1 MPPKRSKAPEG
12 AKKAEGADKKPKK
25 DGAKKD
31 AAKKPA
37 PKKKPVAKAPA
48 RLPKGDAAKG
58 KASDVAKA
66 KVARGASGAVK
77 KAKIAQYK
85 VVRGPHGTRTKKIRT
100 NIRWRMPKTLKLKR
114 NPKYPR
120 KSTPSKPKFDEYSVI
135 RYPLTTEAAMKL
147 IEDNNTLVF
156 IVDRR
161 CNKYHIKSAVKKM
174 YEIDAVKINTLNRPD
189 GLKKAFVKLAPDYDA
204 LDVANKIGI
213 I

>member
-1 MPPKRSKAPEG
+1 MGLSIVKTSAMPPKRSKAPEG

-25 DGAKKD
+25 AAPKKDGAKKD
-31 AAKKPA
+31 AAKKPT

-48 RLPKGDAAKG
+48 RPPKGDAAKG

-100 NIRWRMPKTLKLKR
+100 NIRWRMPKTLKL
-114 NPKYPR
+114 
-120 KSTPSKPKFDEYSVI
+120 
-135 RYPLTTEAAMKL
+135 
-147 IEDNNTLVF
+147 IEDNNPLVF

>member
-1 MPPKRSKAPEG
+1 MGLSIVKTTDMPPKRAKAPEG
-12 AKKAEGADKKPKK
+12 AA
-25 DGAKKD
+25 
-31 AAKKPA
+31 
-37 PKKKPVAKAPA
+37 KKKPVAKAPA
-48 RLPKGDAAKG
+48 KAPARPPKADAAKG

-66 KVARGASGAVK
+66 KVARSKAMK

-100 NIRWRMPKTLKLKR
+100 NIRWRLPKTLKTKR

-120 KSTPSKPKFDEYSVI
+120 KSTPSKPKFDEYSII

-147 IEDNNTLVF
+147 IEDNNPLVF

-161 CNKYHIKSAVKKM
+161 CNKYRIKSAVKKM

>member
-1 MPPKRSKAPEG
+1 MGLSTVKTSAMPPKRSKAPEG
-12 AKKAEGADKKPKK
+12 AKKAAPKK

-48 RLPKGDAAKG
+48 RPPKGDA
-58 KASDVAKA
+58 AKA

-147 IEDNNTLVF
+147 IEDK
-156 IVDRR
+156 R